1 MIFTST
7 QASNTPWWKTEYQQ
21 DPLVSKHSNRPKPF
35 ICSKYWSLWNKFP
48 LKIHDFKL
56 FHVAY
61 YQKPYEILKFKVL
74 CQEIRYI
81 THILLI
87 FRILWQHTYFLG
99 RKLGEREEKGKQEW
113 EREGGMGRW
122 RLLNSTTLKTKRML
136 ISTNLHK
143 RIWYPHSDLVTKANI
158 CL

>member
-1 MIFTST
+1 MHIK
-7 QASNTPWWKTEYQQ
+7 QQPVLIIRHDIHKYIASNTPWWKTKYQQ

-48 LKIHDFKL
+48 LKIHDLKL

-61 YQKPYEILKFKVL
+61 YQKSYEILKFKVL

-87 FRILWQHTYFLG
+87 FRIRWQHTYFLG
-99 RKLGEREEKGKQEW
+99 RKLDRRKG
-113 EREGGMGRW
+113 REGEARMKKGRKHGKV
-122 RLLNSTTLKTKRML
+122 KTAE
-136 ISTNLHK
+136 LHN
-143 RIWYPHSDLVTKANI
+143 T
-158 CL
+158 